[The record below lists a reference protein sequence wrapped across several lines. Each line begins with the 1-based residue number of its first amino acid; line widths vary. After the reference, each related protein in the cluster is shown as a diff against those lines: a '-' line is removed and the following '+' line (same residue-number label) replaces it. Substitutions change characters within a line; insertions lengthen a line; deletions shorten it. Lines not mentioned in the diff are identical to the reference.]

1 MDGCLGTLLSKCFL
15 CFRSSLQL
23 QYLEHISHFSIIYFS
38 FRFVYSYS
46 DNKLILIVKLKTE
59 PNEM

>member
-1 MDGCLGTLLSKCFL
+1 MAALVL
-15 CFRSSLQL
+15 CSQSAFCVSSLQL

-46 DNKLILIVKLKTE
+46 GNKLILIVKLKTE